1 MNQYVFLLIELHH
14 MTTVLLEKQGMTDG
28 LTTFWPTKMSHR
40 FFIGQRTN
48 LPHILRITDNS
59 EDTDNVV
66 REPF

>member
-1 MNQYVFLLIELHH
+1 

-59 EDTDNVV
+59 GDTDNVV
-66 REPF
+66 REAF